1 MINLFNMVSKIE
13 QKDRHKFPIDLH
25 SRIIFQLDNIVDS
38 LNERASPSI
47 KSYWKYMIILSQTK
61 WTTMYFFLLSSL
73 KRVELTNIKN
83 ILSCFKVENNVI
95 YWTRRVVNTRK
106 RNSDFCTENGKEVW
120 YKKSSHQ
127 TFHMYEHNLETK
139 SLTYQYFIK

>member
-73 KRVELTNIKN
+73 KKVELTNIKN
-83 ILSCFKVENNVI
+83 IFSCFKVENNVI
-95 YWTRRVVNTRK
+95 Y
-106 RNSDFCTENGKEVW
+106 
-120 YKKSSHQ
+120 
-127 TFHMYEHNLETK
+127 
-139 SLTYQYFIK
+139 